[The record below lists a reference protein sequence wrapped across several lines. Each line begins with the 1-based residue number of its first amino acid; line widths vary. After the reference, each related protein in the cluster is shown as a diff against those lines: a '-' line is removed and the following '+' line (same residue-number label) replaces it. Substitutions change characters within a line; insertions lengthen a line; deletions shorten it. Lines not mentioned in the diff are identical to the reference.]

1 MGEEVEKTLMQFC
14 DAIENC
20 LGWHQYT
27 WLPLQQQLED
37 LGFRWEK
44 FLAEQ
49 PPVVGADGELVR
61 IGKAVNQSLLP
72 ILDSRYKKLKLLQL
86 EEEIRDLKNR
96 LKLAARLAKSS
107 KVISKLLAAVKD
119 EDSNDYRDAYERLL
133 ELKSRQSD
141 LDLRRALLTKL
152 ESDAPSWAA
161 TFRNRTGTHCRGEPP
176 RDPAAAWTW
185 RQLND
190 ELDRRAGV
198 SLEALKSKSEKL
210 REQLR
215 RATVGLIDK
224 RAWSSQAHRTS
235 SRQRQ
240 ALVGWLDTIRRI
252 GKGHGIRVSLLRAE
266 AARKM
271 SECRSAVP
279 VWVMPL
285 SRVVE
290 NFDPRITR
298 FDVVII
304 DEASQSDVMAL
315 VALYLGK
322 TVLVVGDH
330 EQVSPS
336 AVGQDLGII
345 QNLIFQYLPGIPN
358 SDLYDGQISIYDL
371 ARQSFGGTTCLVEH
385 FRCVPEI
392 IQFSNMIS
400 YDWRI
405 KPLRDASRVRLLPH
419 TVALRVPGSS
429 RDGKIN
435 RQEALTVAS
444 LVAAA
449 IEEPEYKKNG
459 AGQPLSFGVVSLVGD
474 EQAIEIDNLLRAHL
488 SPDRYELHRLLCGNA
503 AQFQGDERD
512 VIFISLVDT
521 AQRGA
526 LSLRDQEL
534 FKQRFNVAA
543 SRARDQMWVIHSL
556 SPHNDLK
563 AEDLRRQLIEHAQ
576 DPSRLMRA
584 LEEKEKRTQSP
595 FEREVMK
602 RLLAAG
608 YHVTPQW
615 KIGAF
620 RIDLVVEGDGRRLA
634 IECDGDRY
642 HPLEKLSEDMDRQ
655 SVLERMGW
663 IFTRI
668 RCTEFLR
675 NPDRALKPVLE
686 KLQLL
691 EISPAVAK
699 AESPRKGTLSP
710 GLIDR
715 LVSHAEELRAAWSA
729 PQEPSATRQRE
740 PTHVLRNEYS
750 AN

>member
-1 MGEEVEKTLMQFC
+1 M
-14 DAIENC
+14 
-20 LGWHQYT
+20 
-27 WLPLQQQLED
+27 
-37 LGFRWEK
+37 
-44 FLAEQ
+44 
-49 PPVVGADGELVR
+49 
-61 IGKAVNQSLLP
+61 
-72 ILDSRYKKLKLLQL
+72 
-86 EEEIRDLKNR
+86 
-96 LKLAARLAKSS
+96 
-107 KVISKLLAAVKD
+107 
-119 EDSNDYRDAYERLL
+119 
-133 ELKSRQSD
+133 
-141 LDLRRALLTKL
+141 
-152 ESDAPSWAA
+152 
-161 TFRNRTGTHCRGEPP
+161 
-176 RDPAAAWTW
+176 
-185 RQLND
+185 
-190 ELDRRAGV
+190 
-198 SLEALKSKSEKL
+198 
-210 REQLR
+210 
-215 RATVGLIDK
+215 
-224 RAWSSQAHRTS
+224 
-235 SRQRQ
+235 
-240 ALVGWLDTIRRI
+240 
-252 GKGHGIRVSLLRAE
+252 
-266 AARKM
+266 
-271 SECRSAVP
+271 
-279 VWVMPL
+279 
-285 SRVVE
+285 
-290 NFDPRITR
+290 
-298 FDVVII
+298 
-304 DEASQSDVMAL
+304 
-315 VALYLGK
+315 
-322 TVLVVGDH
+322 
-330 EQVSPS
+330 
-336 AVGQDLGII
+336 
-345 QNLIFQYLPGIPN
+345 
-358 SDLYDGQISIYDL
+358 
-371 ARQSFGGTTCLVEH
+371 
-385 FRCVPEI
+385 
-392 IQFSNMIS
+392 
-400 YDWRI
+400 
-405 KPLRDASRVRLLPH
+405 
-419 TVALRVPGSS
+419 
-429 RDGKIN
+429 
-435 RQEALTVAS
+435 
-444 LVAAA
+444 
-449 IEEPEYKKNG
+449 
-459 AGQPLSFGVVSLVGD
+459 
-474 EQAIEIDNLLRAHL
+474 
-488 SPDRYELHRLLCGNA
+488 LCGNA

-620 RIDLVVEGDGRRLA
+620 RIDLVVEGNGQRLA

-642 HPLEKLSEDMDRQ
+642 HPLEKLQEDMDRQ